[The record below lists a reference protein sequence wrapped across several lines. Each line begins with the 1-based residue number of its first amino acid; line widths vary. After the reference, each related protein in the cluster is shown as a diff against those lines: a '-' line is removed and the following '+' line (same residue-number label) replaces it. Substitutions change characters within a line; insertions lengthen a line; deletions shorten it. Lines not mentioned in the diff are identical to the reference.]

1 MDNDNHANYVIRY
14 KIFDYALEWHA
25 RFNNLQERHIVEI
38 SMEIP
43 NVLDE
48 FTSIKEFL
56 YDAYVLKQIGSSDW
70 TAFANVTAMIRDEIL
85 ARLAE
90 IMVKK
95 QY

>member
-14 KIFDYALEWHA
+14 KIFDYALEWYA

-43 NVLDE
+43 DVLDE
-48 FTSIKEFL
+48 FERINGFL
-56 YDAYVLKQIGSSDW
+56 RNAYILKQISSSDW
-70 TAFANVTAMIRDEIL
+70 TAFSKVTAMIRDEIL
-85 ARLAE
+85 AGLAE

>member
-1 MDNDNHANYVIRY
+1 MSNDYVNYVIRN
-14 KIFDYALEWHA
+14 KIFDYASIWPI
-25 RFNNLQERHIVEI
+25 RINNLQERHIVEI
-38 SMEIP
+38 SIEIS

-56 YDAYVLKQIGSSDW
+56 QDAYIMKQISSSDW
-70 TAFANVTAMIRDEIL
+70 TAFSKVTAMIRDEIL
-85 ARLAE
+85 AGFAE

>member
-14 KIFDYALEWHA
+14 EIFDYALEWYM
-25 RFNNLQERHIVEI
+25 RFNNLQEHHIVEI

-48 FTSIKEFL
+48 FERINGFL
-56 YDAYVLKQIGSSDW
+56 RTAYVLKQISSSDW
-70 TAFANVTAMIRDEIL
+70 TAFAKVTAMIRDEIL
-85 ARLAE
+85 AGLAE